1 MSLAAIVMALLA
13 VTALL
18 AWGVAAWVLRRAE
31 SLRLVQIPNH
41 RSSHVR
47 PTPTGGG
54 LGIVVAGS
62 LAGIVLVLFFGWV
75 VGGWVLAL
83 AAVLAGVG
91 LRDDV
96 AHLPARVRFGVQV
109 VVCAGGLIAL
119 GDLPALALSGGL
131 AFQVTGW
138 VLFGLLLLAGVWW
151 INLFNFM
158 DGIDGIAGVQVIFM
172 LLAGAVLALW
182 AEPQA
187 VHRPVWMWMLCVAA
201 ATVGFLLLNWPP
213 AKIFMGDVG
222 STWLAFMVFALA
234 LLCVQAG
241 WLSYAAWLVL
251 AAVFVTDASVTLL
264 TRMLRGE
271 RWYEAHRS
279 HAYQR
284 LSRRWKGDRKVGHR
298 SVTLLAA
305 AINGLWLMP
314 WAWACVQWPT
324 GAVTFV
330 VAAYLPLVLAALWLG
345 AGRPDSWSPDDQR
358 VRS

>member
-1 MSLAAIVMALLA
+1 MSVLAAAIPLSALIS
-13 VTALL
+13 
-18 AWGVAAWVLRRAE
+18 WGVAAWVRHRAE
-31 SLRLVQIPNH
+31 ALRLVQAPNH
-41 RSSHVR
+41 RSSHVL
-47 PTPTGGG
+47 PTPNGGG

-62 LAGIVLVLFFGWV
+62 LAGIALLLFSGWTLGWFVLGFAAL
-75 VGGWVLAL
+75 L
-83 AAVLAGVG
+83 AAVG
-91 LRDDV
+91 LRDDFQ
-96 AHLPARVRFGVQV
+96 HLPARVRFGVQV

-158 DGIDGIAGVQVIFM
+158 DGIDGIAGVQAVFM
-172 LLAGAVLALW
+172 LLAGGVLAVW
-182 AEPQA
+182 AVPEA
-187 VHRPVWMWMLCVAA
+187 VNDPVWLWMLCVAA
-201 ATVGFLLLNWPP
+201 AALGFLLLNWPP

-241 WLSYAAWLVL
+241 WLSYAVWLVL

-284 LSRRWKGDRKVGHR
+284 LSRRWQGDRKAGHR

-305 AINGLWLMP
+305 AVNGLWLMP
-314 WAWACVQWPT
+314 WA
-324 GAVTFV
+324 
-330 VAAYLPLVLAALWLG
+330 
-345 AGRPDSWSPDDQR
+345 
-358 VRS
+358 

>member
-1 MSLAAIVMALLA
+1 MSLLVTLLVLLA
-13 VTALL
+13 TTALL

-31 SLRLVQIPNH
+31 ALRLVQMPNH
-41 RSSHVR
+41 RSSHDC
-47 PTPTGGG
+47 PTPNGGG

-62 LAGIVLVLFFGWV
+62 LAGIALVLLSGWM
-75 VGGWVLAL
+75 VGGLLLGL
-83 AAVLAGVG
+83 AAVLAAVG
-91 LRDDV
+91 LRDDM

-158 DGIDGIAGVQVIFM
+158 DGIDGIAGVQAIFM

-187 VHRPVWMWMLCVAA
+187 VYSPVWMWMLCVAA

-234 LLCVQAG
+234 LLSVQAG

-251 AAVFVTDASVTLL
+251 AAVFVTDATVTLL

-284 LSRRWKGDRKVGHR
+284 LSRRWQGGRKAGHR
-298 SVTLLAA
+298 AVTLLVAA
-305 AINGLWLMP
+305 VNGLWLAP
-314 WAWACVQWPT
+314 WAWACVQWP
-324 GAVTFV
+324 AVSVAFV

-345 AGRPDSWSPDDQR
+345 AGRPDSWPGDRR

>member
-1 MSLAAIVMALLA
+1 MSLLVTLLVLLA
-13 VTALL
+13 TTAPL

-31 SLRLVQIPNH
+31 ALRLVQMPNH
-41 RSSHVR
+41 RSSHDC
-47 PTPTGGG
+47 PTPNGGG

-62 LAGIVLVLFFGWV
+62 LAGIALVLLSGWM
-75 VGGWVLAL
+75 VGGLLLGL
-83 AAVLAGVG
+83 AAVLAAVG
-91 LRDDV
+91 LRDDM

-119 GDLPALALSGGL
+119 GDLPAMALSGGL

-158 DGIDGIAGVQVIFM
+158 DGIDGIAGVQAIFM
-172 LLAGAVLALW
+172 LLAGAVLVLW

-187 VHRPVWMWMLCVAA
+187 VHSPVWMLMLCVAA

-234 LLCVQAG
+234 LLSVQAG
-241 WLSYAAWLVL
+241 WMSYAAWLVL
-251 AAVFVTDASVTLL
+251 AAVFVTDATITLL
-264 TRMLRGE
+264 TRVLRGE

-279 HAYQR
+279 HVYQR
-284 LSRRWKGDRKVGHR
+284 LSRRWPGSRKAGHR
-298 SVTLLAA
+298 SVTLLVTVV
-305 AINGLWLMP
+305 NGLWLAP
-314 WAWACVQWPT
+314 WAWACVQWPSKS
-324 GAVTFV
+324 VLFV
-330 VAAYLPLVLAALWLG
+330 VAAYAPLVLAVIWLG
-345 AGRPDSWSPDDQR
+345 AGRPDPLLSADKR
-358 VRS
+358 LRG

>member
-1 MSLAAIVMALLA
+1 MSLPAVMMALPA
-13 VTALL
+13 TIALL

-31 SLRLVQIPNH
+31 ALRLVQMPNH
-41 RSSHVR
+41 RSSHDH
-47 PTPTGGG
+47 PTPNGGG

-62 LAGIVLVLFFGWV
+62 MAGLGLVLFFGWV
-75 VGGWVLAL
+75 VGGVVLVL
-83 AAVLAGVG
+83 AAVLAAVG
-91 LRDDV
+91 LRDDM

-158 DGIDGIAGVQVIFM
+158 DGIDGIAGVQAVFM

-182 AEPQA
+182 AEPQV
-187 VHRPVWMWMLCVAA
+187 VHSPVWMWMLCVAA
-201 ATVGFLLLNWPP
+201 ATVGLLLLNWPP
-213 AKIFMGDVG
+213 AKIFMGDAG

-234 LLCVQAG
+234 LLSVQAG
-241 WLSYAAWLVL
+241 CLNYAVWLVL
-251 AAVFVTDASVTLL
+251 AAVFVTDATVTLL
-264 TRMLRGE
+264 TRMLHGE

-284 LSRRWKGDRKVGHR
+284 LSRRRQGGRKAGHR
-298 SVTLLAA
+298 AVTLLVAA
-305 AINGLWLMP
+305 VNGLWLAP
-314 WAWACVQWPT
+314 WAWACVQWPA
-324 GAVTFV
+324 GSVAFV

-345 AGRPDSWSPDDQR
+345 AGRPDSWPGDRR

>member
-1 MSLAAIVMALLA
+1 MSLLATMMALLA
-13 VTALL
+13 SIALL
-18 AWGVAAWVLRRAE
+18 AWGVSVWVLRRAE
-31 SLRLVQIPNH
+31 TLLLVQLPNH
-41 RSSHVR
+41 RSSHVH
-47 PTPTGGG
+47 PTPNGGG

-62 LAGIVLVLFFGWV
+62 LAGLGLVLFFGWG
-75 VGGWVLAL
+75 VGGLVLGL
-83 AAVLAGVG
+83 AAVLAAVG
-91 LRDDV
+91 LRDDM

-158 DGIDGIAGVQVIFM
+158 DGIDGIAGVQAIFM
-172 LLAGAVLALW
+172 LLAGAVLVLW

-187 VHRPVWMWMLCVAA
+187 VHSPVWMLMLYVAA

-234 LLCVQAG
+234 LLSVQAG
-241 WLSYAAWLVL
+241 WLSYPAWLVL

-284 LSRRWKGDRKVGHR
+284 LSRRWQGNRKAGHR
-298 SVTLLAA
+298 SVTLLVVAV
-305 AINGLWLMP
+305 NGLWLAP
-314 WAWACVQWPT
+314 WAWACVQWPA
-324 GAVTFV
+324 GSVAFV
-330 VAAYLPLVLAALWLG
+330 VVAYLPLVLAALWLG
-345 AGRPDSWSPDDQR
+345 AGRPEPCLPHDRR

>member
-1 MSLAAIVMALLA
+1 MSLLVTPLVLL
-13 VTALL
+13 VTTAPL
-18 AWGVAAWVLRRAE
+18 AWGAAAWVLRRAE
-31 SLRLVQIPNH
+31 ALRLVQMPNH
-41 RSSHVR
+41 RSSHEH
-47 PTPTGGG
+47 PTPSGGG

-62 LAGIVLVLFFGWV
+62 LAGIALVLLSGWM
-75 VGGWVLAL
+75 VGGLLLGL
-83 AAVLAGVG
+83 AAVLAAVG
-91 LRDDV
+91 LRDDM

-158 DGIDGIAGVQVIFM
+158 DGIDGIAGMQAIFM
-172 LLAGAVLALW
+172 LLAGAAMVLW

-187 VHRPVWMWMLCVAA
+187 VHSPVWMLMLCVAA
-201 ATVGFLLLNWPP
+201 ATAGFLLLNWPP

-234 LLCVQAG
+234 LLSVQAG
-241 WLSYAAWLVL
+241 WLSYPAWLVL
-251 AAVFVTDASVTLL
+251 AAVFVTDATVTLL

-284 LSRRWKGDRKVGHR
+284 LSRRWQGGRKAGHR

-305 AINGLWLMP
+305 AVNGLWLAP
-314 WAWACVQWPT
+314 WAWACVQWPA
-324 GAVTFV
+324 GSVAFV

-345 AGRPDSWSPDDQR
+345 AGRPDSWLPDDQR